1 MIYDSSFRQKQS
13 AMEKSSYHGSK
24 ILLRREFV
32 FSTSLEMTIYLFIYS
47 KMKLTFNLKFLLIF
61 LAIFVVEILIA
72 KYLHDAYIR
81 PFGGDVLVVVLIY
94 AFLRIFLETNY
105 KKLALGVL
113 VFSFII
119 ECLQGLHYVNWFG
132 LQDNR
137 FWSIVLGTYF
147 TVYDLLAYFVGYLI
161 CLLFKD

>member
-1 MIYDSSFRQKQS
+1 
-13 AMEKSSYHGSK
+13 
-24 ILLRREFV
+24 
-32 FSTSLEMTIYLFIYS
+32 MTISIIYLR
-47 KMKLTFNLKFLLIF
+47 MKLTFSLKFLLIF
-61 LAIFVVEILIA
+61 LAIFIIEILIA
-72 KYLHDAYIR
+72 KYLDDAFIR

-94 AFLRIFLETNY
+94 AFFRIFLKTNN

-113 VFSFII
+113 IFSFVI
-119 ECLQGLHYVNWFG
+119 EGLQAVHYVNWLG
-132 LQDNR
+132 LQDNK

>member
-1 MIYDSSFRQKQS
+1 
-13 AMEKSSYHGSK
+13 
-24 ILLRREFV
+24 
-32 FSTSLEMTIYLFIYS
+32 
-47 KMKLTFNLKFLLIF
+47 MKLTFNLKFLLIF
-61 LAIFVVEILIA
+61 LAIFIVEVLIA

-94 AFLRIFLETNY
+94 AFLRIFLKTNN

-113 VFSFII
+113 IFSFVI
-119 ECLQGLHYVNWFG
+119 ECLQGLHYVNWLG
-132 LQDNR
+132 LQDNK

-147 TVYDLLAYFVGYLI
+147 TVYDLLAYFVGYII

>member
-1 MIYDSSFRQKQS
+1 
-13 AMEKSSYHGSK
+13 
-24 ILLRREFV
+24 
-32 FSTSLEMTIYLFIYS
+32 
-47 KMKLTFNLKFLLIF
+47 MKLTFNLKFLFIF
-61 LAIFVVEILIA
+61 LAIFIVEILIA

-81 PFGGDVLVVVLIY
+81 PFGGDVLVVILIY
-94 AFLRIFLETNY
+94 AFLRIFLKTDY

-113 VFSFII
+113 IFSFVI
-119 ECLQGLHYVNWFG
+119 EFLQGLHYVNWLG
-132 LQDNR
+132 LQDNK

>member
-1 MIYDSSFRQKQS
+1 
-13 AMEKSSYHGSK
+13 
-24 ILLRREFV
+24 
-32 FSTSLEMTIYLFIYS
+32 
-47 KMKLTFNLKFLLIF
+47 MKLTFNLKFLFIF
-61 LAIFVVEILIA
+61 VAIFIVEVLIA
-72 KYLHDAYIR
+72 KYLHDPYIR

-94 AFLRIFLETNY
+94 AFLRVFLKTNN

-113 VFSFII
+113 IFSFLI

-132 LQDNR
+132 LQDNK